1 MVRSPLGISS
11 TSQKEKPI
19 FVFDLDQTIV
29 DSANFRSY
37 RTLDK
42 IFIHDVVILL
52 GDLARA
58 RSAGQIVGIFLLTN
72 NASQAYI
79 YHVEEQLMRLYPAD
93 KSPHTKKF
101 FDGVLHRHSKSRT
114 PVGSPDPEKALSDV
128 RTLLDMIGEP
138 YKDETLAR
146 RVWFFDDM
154 PYHKIRRE
162 LPLTHYILVKPN
174 NNDFSE
180 IYRIL
185 HRLAANALVEEVKK
199 EAQAKKKRKTRRLKR
214 HAPKKLAHSEPYGL
228 QA

>member
-1 MVRSPLGISS
+1 MVRSSLG
-11 TSQKEKPI
+11 TSVKKEKPI

-37 RTLDK
+37 RSIDK

-58 RSAGQIVGIFLLTN
+58 RSADQIVGIFLLTN

-79 YHVEEQLMRLYPAD
+79 YHVEEQLMRLYPSD
-93 KSPHTKKF
+93 RSPHTRKF

-128 RTLLDMIGEP
+128 RTLLDMIGAP

-146 RVWFFDDM
+146 RVWFFDDL

-162 LPLTHYILVKPN
+162 LPLTHYILVKPYG
-174 NNDFSE
+174 NDFSE

-185 HRLAANALVEEVKK
+185 HRSAANVLVEEAKK
-199 EAQAKKKRKTRRLKR
+199 DANAKKKRKTRRAKR
-214 HAPKKLAHSEPYGL
+214 HGSKKLAQGEAHG
-228 QA
+228 

>member
-1 MVRSPLGISS
+1 MVRSSA
-11 TSQKEKPI
+11 TQSQTQNEKPI

-37 RTLDK
+37 RTIDK

-52 GDLARA
+52 GDLARS

-79 YHVEEQLMRLYPAD
+79 HHVEQQLMRLYPLD
-93 KSPHTKKF
+93 KSPHTGKF
-101 FDGVLHRHSKSRT
+101 FDGVLHRNSKSRT

-128 RTLLDMIGEP
+128 RTLLDMIGAP
-138 YKDETLAR
+138 YKNETLAR

-162 LPLTHYILVKPN
+162 LPLTHYILVKPE

-180 IYRIL
+180 IYRLL
-185 HRLAANALVEEVKK
+185 HRVAADALVEET
-199 EAQAKKKRKTRRLKR
+199 KKKRKTRRKKR
-214 HAPKKLAHSEPYGL
+214 HGPKKLAASKGHGS

>member
-1 MVRSPLGISS
+1 MVRSLA
-11 TSQKEKPI
+11 TQTNSQKEKPI

-58 RSAGQIVGIFLLTN
+58 RSAEQIVGIFLLTN

-79 YHVEEQLMRLYPAD
+79 YHVEQQLLRLYPSD
-93 KSPHTKKF
+93 RSLHTGKF
-101 FDGVLHRHSKSRT
+101 FDGVLHRNSKSRT

-128 RTLLDMIGEP
+128 RTLLDMIGAP

-162 LPLTHYILVKPN
+162 LPLTHYILVKPHG
-174 NNDFSE
+174 NDFSE

-185 HRLAANALVEEVKK
+185 HRGAADTLVEEAKK
-199 EAQAKKKRKTRRLKR
+199 EAEAKKKRKTRRTKR
-214 HAPKKLAHSEPYGL
+214 HVGKKLAQGEAHGK